1 MIIFTK
7 YFFMKIFLY
16 IILVSI
22 TVLFSSC
29 KGNENKRLSRDLPEI
44 IASDTLVV
52 ATLYGP
58 ISYFNY
64 KESEMGYEYEFVKLL
79 CKELQVELKLFVA
92 PNLTSMLEMLENSEV
107 DLVAYRVPYTT
118 ENKEKIEFTK
128 REYISNQVLVQCKS
142 DTTVTDVLQLSG
154 KKITVIPNSIYAKRI
169 NSLND
174 EIGGGIDIQ
183 YSSDTVRVDDLI
195 ADVAHH
201 KISFTIAEKDI
212 ARLNKTYFGNINYN
226 LDVSF
231 PQRAAWCVSKDSPEL
246 LSYINDWVRKT
257 SKNSRYTAI
266 YSKYFEKS
274 KYFESEGFKKIPS
287 YSRISSYDDYF
298 KKYANILGWDWR
310 WLAAIAYKESKFDP
324 TAVSWAGACGLMQL
338 MPTTAI
344 SLGLTEEEFHD
355 PELNIKASAQYLNK
369 MQNLFPNIE
378 DEREKINF
386 ILASYNAGPGH
397 IFDARALTVKAGKD
411 PNVWDNVKEFLR
423 LKSDPEY
430 YNDEVCKYGYCRGE
444 EPINYVDV
452 ITTKYSEYVLW
463 AK

>member
-7 YFFMKIFLY
+7 YFFMRIFLY

-154 KKITVIPNSIYAKRI
+154 KKIT
-169 NSLND
+169 
-174 EIGGGIDIQ
+174 G
-183 YSSDTVRVDDLI
+183 
-195 ADVAHH
+195 
-201 KISFTIAEKDI
+201 
-212 ARLNKTYFGNINYN
+212 
-226 LDVSF
+226 
-231 PQRAAWCVSKDSPEL
+231 
-246 LSYINDWVRKT
+246 
-257 SKNSRYTAI
+257 
-266 YSKYFEKS
+266 KY
-274 KYFESEGFKKIPS
+274 
-287 YSRISSYDDYF
+287 
-298 KKYANILGWDWR
+298 
-310 WLAAIAYKESKFDP
+310 YK
-324 TAVSWAGACGLMQL
+324 
-338 MPTTAI
+338 
-344 SLGLTEEEFHD
+344 
-355 PELNIKASAQYLNK
+355 
-369 MQNLFPNIE
+369 
-378 DEREKINF
+378 
-386 ILASYNAGPGH
+386 
-397 IFDARALTVKAGKD
+397 
-411 PNVWDNVKEFLR
+411 LR
-423 LKSDPEY
+423 
-430 YNDEVCKYGYCRGE
+430 
-444 EPINYVDV
+444 
-452 ITTKYSEYVLW
+452 
-463 AK
+463 